1 MQWWIPK
8 QTPMKFYIVASIPF
22 SGLMT
27 KVILSGQIDID
38 IMSIYLYSTVRTGAG
53 EYHLRKN
60 RDNDV

>member
-1 MQWWIPK
+1 MVDPK
-8 QTPMKFYIVASIPF
+8 TNSNEILYCGIHTI